1 MLLNQLTLHTP
12 KTAAEAAKLFK
23 ELEDS
28 KVLAGGTFLLNSL
41 KLLKHKGTKTP
52 AHILSLAKVG
62 DLKGIAFDGQKL
74 TIKAMT
80 TITELFESPVIAEH
94 FPIIKTV
101 CRNISTTPI
110 RNMAS
115 FGGNL
120 TCRYTWTEMPV
131 AMVALDA
138 QFHFLMP
145 DGQSTVMSAE
155 DFFKNN
161 ARSEYLFTHAVVV
174 KDPNAQLVY
183 RRVRKMSD
191 VDQPLITVCVKTSL
205 KGNQWSQ
212 TRAVINS
219 GTAFAQRDYTLEEF
233 LNTQKS
239 DPDLGQK
246 AMDHLTVAIYD
257 TRSTEYKQHMFRTCL
272 RQAIEEI
279 CKSN

>member
-1 MLLNQLTLHTP
+1 MLLNSLTLHTP
-12 KTAAEAAKLFK
+12 KTISEAAKLFK

-41 KLLKHKGTKTP
+41 KLLKTKGTKTP
-52 AHILSLAKVG
+52 KNILSLAKVEN
-62 DLKGIAFDGQKL
+62 LKGISTDGQNL

-80 TITELFESPVIAEH
+80 TITELFESPLLENNFQILH
-94 FPIIKTV
+94 TI

-131 AMVALDA
+131 AMIALDA
-138 QFHFLMP
+138 QMHFMGP
-145 DGQSTVMSAE
+145 DGQDSVVSAE

-161 ARSEYLFTHAVVV
+161 ARSENLFTHAVIL
-174 KDPNAQLVY
+174 KDSQARLAY

-191 VDQPLITVCVKTSL
+191 VDQPLLTVCVKTSL
-205 KGNQWSQ
+205 KGNQWTQ
-212 TRAVINS
+212 TRVVINS
-219 GTAFAQRDYTLEEF
+219 GTAFAQRDYVLEGF
-233 LNTQKS
+233 LNDKISSVQ
-239 DPDLGQK
+239 LGSL
-246 AMDHLTVAIYD
+246 AMDHLTGAIYD
-257 TRSTEYKQHMFRTCL
+257 TRSTEYKQHMFRVCI

>member
-1 MLLNQLTLHTP
+1 MLLNSLTLHTP
-12 KTAAEAAKLFK
+12 KTASEAAKLFK

-28 KVLAGGTFLLNSL
+28 RVLAGGTFLLNSL

-52 AHILSLAKVG
+52 KNILSLAKVE
-62 DLKGIAFDGQKL
+62 DLKGVNFDGKQL

-80 TITELFESPVIAEH
+80 TITEIFENPVISEH
-94 FPIIKTV
+94 FPILHTV

-120 TCRYTWTEMPV
+120 TCRYTWTEIPV
-131 AMVALDA
+131 AMISLDA
-138 QFHFLMP
+138 QFYFMTP
-145 DGQSTVMSAE
+145 DGQTSSMSAE

-161 ARSEYLFTHAVVV
+161 ARSEYLFTHAVIA
-174 KDPNAQLVY
+174 KDPQARLVY

-191 VDQPLITVCVKTSL
+191 IDQPLLTVCVKTSL
-205 KGNQWSQ
+205 KGKQWGQ
-212 TRAVINS
+212 TRVVINS

-233 LNTQKS
+233 LNSQTS
-239 DPDLGQK
+239 SPDLGQK

-257 TRSTEYKQHMFRTCL
+257 TRSNEYKQHMFRVCL
-272 RQAIEEI
+272 KQAIEEI

>member
-1 MLLNQLTLHTP
+1 MLLNPLTLHTP
-12 KTAAEAAKLFK
+12 KTVPEAAKLFK

-41 KLLKHKGTKTP
+41 KLLKHKGTRTAKN
-52 AHILSLAKVG
+52 ILSLAKVN
-62 DLKGIAFDGQKL
+62 DLKGVVSDDKGL

-80 TITELFESPVIAEH
+80 TITELFESSLLKDNFQVLH
-94 FPIIKTV
+94 TV

-131 AMVALDA
+131 TMIALDA
-138 QFHFLMP
+138 QMFFMDENGKTH
-145 DGQSTVMSAE
+145 SMSAE

-161 ARSEYLFTHAVVV
+161 ARSEHLFTHAVIARE
-174 KDPNAQLVY
+174 PQARITY

-191 VDQPLITVCVKTSL
+191 VDQPLLTVCVKTTL
-205 KGNQWSQ
+205 KGKEWTQ
-212 TRAVINS
+212 TRAAINS
-219 GTAFAQRDYTLEEF
+219 GTAFAQRDYQLEEF
-233 LNTQKS
+233 LNGKTS
-239 DPDLGQK
+239 SVHLGQEALK
-246 AMDHLTVAIYD
+246 HLTSTIYD
-257 TRSTEYKQHMFRTCL
+257 TRSTEYKQHMFRVCL